1 MECLR
6 FFRWIIWGIFERR
19 QIIYK
24 KETSISI
31 IHSLSI
37 MTREQIEEAK
47 IVIKQEGSFNEMQKA
62 EFLTLCDLAIEERR
76 RYQSGKRKV

>member
-1 MECLR
+1 M
-6 FFRWIIWGIFERR
+6 
-19 QIIYK
+19 YK
-24 KETSISI
+24 NETSISI

-37 MTREQIEEAK
+37 MSIEQIEEAK

-62 EFLTLCDLAIEERR
+62 EFLNLCDLAIEERR